1 MDIPEPVLIELKAN
15 IARRMTPQPVKL
27 RSDVEVTC
35 FGYEGIEAIK
45 KAFQKAED
53 LQTESIPISIKLI
66 APPLYVLVSNTT
78 DKTGG
83 LELLEKALEEI
94 KGSIEG
100 SGGEINI
107 KMKVSFKG
115 F

>member
-1 MDIPEPVLIELKAN
+1 MSIPDAVLVELKAN

-27 RSDVEVTC
+27 RADVEVTC

-45 KAFQKAED
+45 KAFKTAED
-53 LQTESIPISIKLI
+53 IQTEAVPISIKLI

-83 LELLEKALEEI
+83 LELLETALVKIGESIKA
-94 KGSIEG
+94 

-107 KMKVSFKG
+107 KMKVSCY
-115 F
+115 